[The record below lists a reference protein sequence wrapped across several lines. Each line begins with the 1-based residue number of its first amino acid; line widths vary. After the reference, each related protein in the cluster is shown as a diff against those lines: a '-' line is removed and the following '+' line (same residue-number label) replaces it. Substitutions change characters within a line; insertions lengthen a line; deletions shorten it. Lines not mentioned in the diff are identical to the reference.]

1 MEWGDTMSY
10 LPFQYAYM
18 GSYEFIEETLAM
30 VQRLKITLEHFGQFW
45 AILVIFLNPR
55 QKCPMKDTMDPENK
69 VLKVLAKRT
78 FKRG

>member
-10 LPFQYAYM
+10 LPFQYDYM
-18 GSYEFIEETLAM
+18 GSFEFIEETLAM
-30 VQRLKITLEHFGQFW
+30 VQCLKLTLEHSRQFL
-45 AILVIFLNPR
+45 AFLVIFLNPR
-55 QKCPMKDTMDPENK
+55 QKCPMKDPMDPQNK